1 MVLLLAIL
9 PSRPE
14 LVRFARLGLIGLV
27 AFLVAGNATIFF
39 LHRAARAHVGVDRV
53 AQVEGISNL
62 RIVDDMVWGG
72 SHPSEEG
79 YRALAAAGVTTVV
92 DLRAEDDAHE
102 HDALITSL
110 GMTVVHLPTRDGQPP
125 GADEV
130 AAFLSIVAASPG
142 TVFLHCGAG
151 VGRTGSM
158 ASAYLVETGQ
168 VSPRGALG
176 ISLAVGP
183 PSLEQLVYIRSLS
196 TGDRPGKAIVAIS
209 RVLDAPRRI
218 WSQLR

>member
-1 MVLLLAIL
+1 MITVLALL

-14 LVRFARLGLIGLV
+14 LLRFGRFALIGLI
-27 AFLVAGNATIFF
+27 AFLVAGNATIFL

-53 AQVEGISNL
+53 AEVQGITNL
-62 RIVDDMVWGG
+62 RIVDGKVWGG
-72 SHPSEEG
+72 SHPSEGG
-79 YRALAAAGVTTVV
+79 YRALATAGVTTVV

-102 HDALITSL
+102 HDDLITSL

-130 AAFLSIVAASPG
+130 ASFLAIVDASPG

-158 ASAYLVETGQ
+158 ASAYLVATGQ
-168 VSPRGALG
+168 LSSKAAVGL
-176 ISLAVGP
+176 SLAVGP

-196 TGDRPGKAIVAIS
+196 TGDRPGRAIVAVS
-209 RVLDAPRRI
+209 RVLDAPRRV